1 MCYHPFVF
9 HSKALIKNGMNKY
22 HFYLFTTDH
31 FH

>member
-1 MCYHPFVF
+1 MYEYPLDF
-9 HSKALIKNGMNKY
+9 HSKPLIKKGMNKY